1 MRFIGARGAVELRP
15 AWFDRLTTN
24 GWAGLAALA
33 VGLLLGL
40 AAMPGCGSGCPTP
53 EERTYLNALEDWS
66 ERTVAGGEDLF
77 PILQEGGDRPE
88 LVLDEGWRGRLKRV
102 LDELTSAQEAM
113 INVEVPS
120 RGRELHRLL
129 VRIAEA
135 IVEGNELIW
144 QSALDVDAEKL
155 QMGLDSHGEVDLLIE
170 EATTMAKDFC
180 E

>member
-1 MRFIGARGAVELRP
+1 MGVDRELPGLLFGGMRGVVGVVA
-15 AWFDRLTTN
+15 
-24 GWAGLAALA
+24 LAA
-33 VGLLLGL
+33 GLLLAL
-40 AAMPGCGSGCPTP
+40 TVMPGCGSRCPTP

-77 PILQEGGDRPE
+77 PILREGGDRPE
-88 LVLDEGWRGRLKRV
+88 RILEEGWRRRLKRV
-102 LDELTSAQEAM
+102 LDELTSAQEAI

-135 IVEGNELIW
+135 IVGGNELIW
-144 QSALDVDAEKL
+144 QSVLDVDAEKL
-155 QMGLDSHGEVDLLIE
+155 QGGLDKHGEVNLLIE
-170 EATTMAKDFC
+170 EATTMAEDFC